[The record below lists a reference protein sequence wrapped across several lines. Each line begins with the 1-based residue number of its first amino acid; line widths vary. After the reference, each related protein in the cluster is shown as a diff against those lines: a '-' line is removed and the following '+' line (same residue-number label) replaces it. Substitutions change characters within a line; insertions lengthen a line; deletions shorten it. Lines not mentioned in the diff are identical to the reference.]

1 MSRSDNDFFETQS
14 CRAIIAYRPSVK
26 FRRVR
31 AVQFSDHVLHVAM
44 QSDSRIEQH
53 CYGSPSTTKSSQRA
67 TNVDWKKRMP
77 LELQKMQEQASSHRT
92 DLLAMLQPLTPWFV
106 RATAS
111 SSERQC
117 RAQTKLTRPPVP
129 LAFASFETSIPGLSP
144 RPNLL
149 HERK

>member
-1 MSRSDNDFFETQS
+1 MCLDPTMISSKLKVAEL
-14 CRAIIAYRPSVK
+14 IAWRPSVK

-77 LELQKMQEQASSHRT
+77 LELQQMQEEASSHST

-117 RAQTKLTRPPVP
+117 RAQNQVDSTSCAPRIRQLRDFNPGPV
-129 LAFASFETSIPGLSP
+129 ASP
-144 RPNLL
+144 
-149 HERK
+149 